1 MAEPDLLELFRK
13 HAQDGQKEMVSLY
26 CNDVRRLSRTKKI
39 KRLLVLG
46 RYAGNSELCGHVLRV
61 LEMLP
66 ELPGMACPAYRGVL
80 VLLFLSRD
88 RDVLCRLRENV
99 VLPCRKRG
107 RTEEML
113 WLCEI
118 LYAIGPSV
126 SLYDIYREVC
136 LYFYLERRKQLRG
149 YSTCVSE
156 LDFQFAERRLRI
168 LSVAVFRLKVIFYSP
183 GVYSVGTLSLLCRMS
198 YSAFR
203 NRFLSVYGLPP
214 GRWLRNRRIKRICL
228 DIKYNHGLSLGEISE
243 RNGFSSASRLCEFC
257 KRNMGCTP
265 GRLKQALAHRWRS
278 K

>member
-13 HAQDGQKEMVSLY
+13 HAQDGQKEMVSLF

-118 LYAIGPSV
+118 L
-126 SLYDIYREVC
+126 
-136 LYFYLERRKQLRG
+136 KQLRG

>member
-13 HAQDGQKEMVSLY
+13 HAQDGQKEMVSLF

-46 RYAGNSELCGHVLRV
+46 RYAGNSGLCGHVLRV
-61 LEMLP
+61 LEILP
-66 ELPGMACPAYRGVL
+66 ELPGMACPAYRAVL
-80 VLLFLSRD
+80 VLLSLSRD
-88 RDVLCRLRENV
+88 RDVLCRLRANA

-126 SLYDIYREVC
+126 SLHDICREVC
-136 LYFYLERRKQLRG
+136 LYFYQERRKQLLG

-168 LSVAVFRLKVIFYSP
+168 LSVAVFRLKVIF
-183 GVYSVGTLSLLCRMS
+183 
-198 YSAFR
+198 
-203 NRFLSVYGLPP
+203 
-214 GRWLRNRRIKRICL
+214 
-228 DIKYNHGLSLGEISE
+228 
-243 RNGFSSASRLCEFC
+243 
-257 KRNMGCTP
+257 
-265 GRLKQALAHRWRS
+265 
-278 K
+278 

>member
-1 MAEPDLLELFRK
+1 MPSCHAARGDARRK
-13 HAQDGQKEMVSLY
+13 CFGF
-26 CNDVRRLSRTKKI
+26 VR
-39 KRLLVLG
+39 
-46 RYAGNSELCGHVLRV
+46 
-61 LEMLP
+61 
-66 ELPGMACPAYRGVL
+66 
-80 VLLFLSRD
+80 F
-88 RDVLCRLRENV
+88 
-99 VLPCRKRG
+99 
-107 RTEEML
+107 
-113 WLCEI
+113 
-118 LYAIGPSV
+118 
-126 SLYDIYREVC
+126 C